1 MYSDRVLESDEA
13 KPLIDGMYGQYLL
26 QGTPTLDSKVFN
38 KMLYSLICL
47 LKPCQARACASTVC
61 PLSRHNIESISLVFH
76 CISGKVGFIASL
88 QSQQSLF
95 DVTIYRA
102 SLQYINQDG

>member
-13 KPLIDGMYGQYLL
+13 KPPIDGMSGQYLL
-26 QGTPTLDSKVFN
+26 LGTPTLDFKVFD

-47 LKPCQARACASTVC
+47 LKPCQARAGASTVC

-76 CISGKVGFIASL
+76 MFEHDTVYP
-88 QSQQSLF
+88 
-95 DVTIYRA
+95 VR
-102 SLQYINQDG
+102 